1 MSLGIDIDLV
11 SHVLLADGWY
21 AVVDHSFTLDNYE
34 YFSYHRNDPDDPNA
48 YHVLHGDGS
57 SSVCKTGFS
66 FQVAPR
72 RGSDDTIGDLLG
84 GPLTAILA
92 VRYRTRV

>member
-21 AVVDHSFTLDNYE
+21 AVVDQSFTLDSYE
-34 YFSYHRNDPDDPNA
+34 YFSYDRNDPVDPDA
-48 YHVLHGDGS
+48 HHVVHSGGS
-57 SSVCKTGFS
+57 SGVCATGFS
-66 FQVAPR
+66 FQVSPR
-72 RGSDDTIGDLLG
+72 QGSDDQPGDLIG

-92 VRYRTRV
+92 VRYRTSF